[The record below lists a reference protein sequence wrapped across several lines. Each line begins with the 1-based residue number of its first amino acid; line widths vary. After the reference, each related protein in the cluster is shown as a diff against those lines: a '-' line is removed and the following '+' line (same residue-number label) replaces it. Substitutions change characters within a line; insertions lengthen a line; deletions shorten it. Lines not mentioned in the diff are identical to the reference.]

1 MAFIPSAG
9 LKYNVEPDVVRIAG
23 IYNLP
28 LLQRL
33 VAQRYT
39 VKTRQRLIKW
49 NIDAAY
55 GTVTAQASSSN
66 APSSSA
72 DTVGTASL
80 PIGDNRLIRPFTV
93 ANNEMTEALAIGV
106 GEVQNLLQFNMS
118 TAIEAILQELATRLY
133 VAGSNSG
140 ISAGLSDLVAAS
152 TSSLSTV
159 TYAGLDPATYTKW
172 SNVYKANAG
181 TGRALTVALLRGL
194 VTDMRSGTTLGTSSN
209 PTALFMSPTLVD
221 TYKALFDSKQI
232 LSYGQPA
239 GIGSPDAYFEGIPV
253 IGDPKAPAG
262 KVFAVSEPQLALYS
276 FEHTDA
282 MGTVTEATKD
292 QGGLSFYV
300 AEIASSNPEARN
312 FTVSINPNL
321 VIRNRAG
328 VAVLGDLL

>member
-1 MAFIPSAG
+1 MAYIPTAG
-9 LKYNVEPDVVRIAG
+9 LRYNVEPDVVRIAG

-33 VAQRYT
+33 VAQKFT

-55 GTVTAQASSSN
+55 GTVTSQASSAN

-72 DTVGTASL
+72 DTVATASL
-80 PIGDNRLIRPFTV
+80 GIGDNRIIRPFTI
-93 ANNEMTEALAIGV
+93 ANNEMTEALQIGV
-106 GEVQNLLQFNMS
+106 GEVQNLLKFNMQ
-118 TAIEAILQELATRLY
+118 TAIEAILQDLAGQLY
-133 VAGSNSG
+133 TATANSG
-140 ISAGLSDLVAAS
+140 ISAGLADLVAAA

-159 TYAGLDPATYTKW
+159 TYAGLAPGTYAKW

-181 TGRALTVALLRGL
+181 TGRALTIALLRGL
-194 VTDMRSGTTLGTSSN
+194 VTDMKAGTTLGTSAN
-209 PTALFMSPTLVD
+209 PTALYMSPTLVD

-232 LSYGQPA
+232 INYNSPA
-239 GIGSPDAYFEGIPV
+239 GTGNPDAYFEGIPV

-262 KVFAVSEPQLALYS
+262 KVFAVSEPQLAIYS

-300 AEIASSNPEARN
+300 SEIASSNPEARN
-312 FTVSINPNL
+312 FTVSINPQF
-321 VIRNRAG
+321 VVRNRAA
-328 VAVLGDLL
+328 VAVLGDLS